1 MEYCVLSGGCSTTTT
16 STTTSSSSSTLTRL
30 DGGCSRWCQY
40 KVLYQ
45 CVAWKYR
52 NVSWTA
58 LHTAILETGASVY
71 EQCAGLGGPTLPCGS
86 GSEHAYST
94 VGISGL
100 QMSSMGGGTRR
111 LLGIP
116 DLPADSRNILEA
128 YVDSHV
134 LTELAGLESK
144 RDVEMR
150 KSSEKRR
157 LAQYSKPVSS

>member
-1 MEYCVLSGGCSTTTT
+1 
-16 STTTSSSSSTLTRL
+16 
-30 DGGCSRWCQY
+30 
-40 KVLYQ
+40 
-45 CVAWKYR
+45 
-52 NVSWTA
+52 